1 MILEVDNLTAGY
13 GDHVV
18 LRDVTLGVD
27 AGEVVAVLGAN
38 GAGKST
44 LLRTLAGLQPARA
57 GTVRF
62 AGDDLD
68 GMPAY
73 RRARCGLVLAP
84 EGQQSF
90 PDMTVGENLRLAARV
105 AAGRGG
111 RDEVGSHVDEVLDF
125 FPKLGQRLRQ
135 SAGTLSG
142 GERQML
148 SISRALLTRPRVLM
162 LDEPSHGLAPIIVDQ
177 LAETIRLLSQRTA
190 ILLVEQNLSVPRH
203 CATRTMVLDH
213 SRIAASGGKELL
225 DDAAVV
231 SAYLGM

>member
-18 LRDVTLGVD
+18 LRDITLSVD

-44 LLRTLAGLQPARA
+44 LLRTLAGLQGPRSGAIRLASEDMA
-57 GTVRF
+57 G
-62 AGDDLD
+62 L
-68 GMPAY
+68 PAY
-73 RRARCGLVLAP
+73 RRARRGLVLAP

-90 PDMTVGENLRLAARV
+90 PDMTVGENLRLAAQV
-105 AAGRGG
+105 AAGRAG
-111 RDEVGSHVDEVLDF
+111 RGQVEDRIEEVLEDF
-125 FPKLGQRLRQ
+125 PRLGQRLRQ
-135 SAGTLSG
+135 AAGTLSG

-148 SISRALLTRPRVLM
+148 SISRALLTRPRLLM

-177 LAETIRLLSQRTA
+177 LAETIRLLSRRTA

-213 SRIAASGGKELL
+213 SRITATGGTELL